1 MAALLGNHVLS
12 DKDLL
17 DFHKRLVPDLSS
29 KTSADIVIRA
39 VVNYIRTLVN
49 IDDVQALGVE
59 IFGSP
64 DDGRVGK
71 LKEVVEYYNAGT
83 EDGYKNYKPAK
94 KKKKSAIKVSPLQN
108 NANVSHEKDDENN
121 DLSEE
126 TEKTAERLANLVL
139 ADDKETK
146 VKVENVKNLT
156 SDNDAAVKAV
166 VTNTVKPSEDGKY
179 PNKDKKIKP
188 KEKASIPGTLRDLQ
202 EL

>member
-29 KTSADIVIRA
+29 KTPADVVIRA

-64 DDGRVGK
+64 DDVRVGK
-71 LKEVVEYYNAGT
+71 LKEVVDYYNAGS

-94 KKKKSAIKVSPLQN
+94 KKKKSAIKVSVQN
-108 NANVSHEKDDENN
+108 NANVSQEKDDENN
-121 DLSEE
+121 DL
-126 TEKTAERLANLVL
+126 
-139 ADDKETK
+139 
-146 VKVENVKNLT
+146 
-156 SDNDAAVKAV
+156 
-166 VTNTVKPSEDGKY
+166 
-179 PNKDKKIKP
+179 
-188 KEKASIPGTLRDLQ
+188 
-202 EL
+202 